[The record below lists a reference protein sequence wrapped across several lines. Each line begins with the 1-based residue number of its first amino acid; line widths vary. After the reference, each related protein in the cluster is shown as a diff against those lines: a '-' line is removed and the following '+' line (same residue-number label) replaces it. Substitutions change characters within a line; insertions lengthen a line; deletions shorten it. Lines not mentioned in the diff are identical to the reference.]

1 MIFVTTKKIFSTAGL
16 AFLIAIRFP
25 RSSLGAIL
33 IALSIFSTSL
43 VHADSIDM
51 ATRVDLQLGL
61 SNYIDSRTA
70 DSGYEHFN
78 VETGKIQKLT
88 LKKLHP
94 LIFAN
99 GNKYM
104 MCADFLD
111 TNGNDVLLDYIVS
124 LSGTGFRV
132 EQEIPGRRS
141 YMQQLFE
148 RIY

>member
-1 MIFVTTKKIFSTAGL
+1 MIFVTTKRIFSTAGL
-16 AFLIAIRFP
+16 AFLIAIRCP
-25 RSSLGAIL
+25 RSSLGTIL
-33 IALSIFSTSL
+33 LALSIFTTSL

-61 SNYIDSRTA
+61 KTYIESRTA
-70 DSGYEHFN
+70 GNGYEHFN
-78 VETGKIQKLT
+78 VETGKVQKLT

-94 LIFAN
+94 LIFAS

-124 LSGTGFRV
+124 LNGTGFRV
-132 EQEIPGRRS
+132 EQEIPGQRS
-141 YMQQLFE
+141 YLKQLFE